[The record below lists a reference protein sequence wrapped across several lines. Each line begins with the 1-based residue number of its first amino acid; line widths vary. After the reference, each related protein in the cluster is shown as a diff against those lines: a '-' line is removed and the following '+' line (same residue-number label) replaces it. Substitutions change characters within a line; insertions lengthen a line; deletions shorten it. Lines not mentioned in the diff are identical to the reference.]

1 MKSLLTLALCAL
13 SSLVRFSSFAQ
24 AESFTPAGDPSGAIT
39 TNYSVRMHDW
49 TVDWTADGQNPSD
62 TKTKLLF
69 SFFRDNGQA
78 GLYLATSDD
87 GLKWTE
93 ITPPD
98 KSFIQPQLADKL
110 MRDPCLALGPDGT
123 FHMVWT
129 CGWGKPAVIGIAHS
143 KDLVH
148 WSEQIALPVMEKEPE
163 SKNAWAPEIFYDAA
177 KTQWLIFWSST
188 IPGRFPETENSG
200 DNNHRIY
207 STTTRDFTNYTT
219 TTLLYDGGFNVIDA
233 TLLPARG
240 KFYLVVKDETK
251 NPVKKHLRLAVSD
264 HADGPFS
271 KAGPPITG
279 DWVEGPS
286 AIQLGDEFYIYFDH
300 YGKPQYYGGTK
311 SSDLEHWQD
320 ISPQISFPKGAR
332 HGTVLKVPG
341 QIIRNLQN
349 LSAK

>member
-1 MKSLLTLALCAL
+1 MKPSLLLAFCVLSGLLVSRSQANEFAL
-13 SSLVRFSSFAQ
+13 SDEASK
-24 AESFTPAGDPSGAIT
+24 PG
-39 TNYSVRMHDW
+39 
-49 TVDWTADGQNPSD
+49 
-62 TKTKLLF
+62 LLF

-93 ITPPD
+93 ITPPG

-110 MRDPCLALGPDGT
+110 MRDPCIALGPDGT

-143 KDLVH
+143 KDLIN
-148 WSEQIALPVMEKEPE
+148 WSAQKALPVMEKEPDA
-163 SKNAWAPEIFYDAA
+163 KNAWAPEIFYDEA
-177 KTQWLIFWSST
+177 KRDWLIYWATT

-207 STTTRDFTNYTT
+207 CTTTKDFTNYTPT
-219 TTLLYDGGFNVIDA
+219 RLFYDGGFNVIDA
-233 TLLPARG
+233 TMLHARG

-251 NPVKKHLRLAVSD
+251 FPVQKHLRLAVSD
-264 HADGPFS
+264 QADGPFS
-271 KAGPPITG
+271 KAGPAITG

-286 AIQLGDEFYIYFDH
+286 AIQLGDEFFIYFDH
-300 YGKPQYYGGTK
+300 YGKPQYYGATK
-311 SSDLEHWQD
+311 SSDLAHWQD
-320 ISPQISFPKGAR
+320 ISTQVSFPKGAR

-341 QIIRNLQN
+341 QIVRNLQN